1 MKNKKIKTFL
11 IWAVSI
17 IVVALVLYYVVVD
30 PLLDYI
36 YLKQNSAYTISN
48 SISFGTPNKAGNQSK
63 YTFYLNGKWYAGF
76 TSLPLKWDGTK
87 YFIEFYPKNPN
98 RNKATTVIA
107 TDDDIKNMPVEGY
120 KKLPHE

>member
-1 MKNKKIKTFL
+1 MEKLKKFFGWVIL
-11 IWAVSI
+11 IA
-17 IVVALVLYYVVVD
+17 VVALVIYSVIFD
-30 PLLDYI
+30 PFLDFI
-36 YLKQNSAYTISN
+36 YLKKNSAYTVSH
-48 SISFGTPNKAGNQSK
+48 SISFGTPSKAGNESK

-107 TDDDIKNMPVEGY
+107 TNEDIKNMPPGGY